1 MLESLPVSRNSAS
14 SSTIK
19 NNPSKHKNVVNLAKE
34 QREKSLKSCAALLGP
49 ERVSSIYMPTKSSC
63 ATSPTSN
70 KTLTNISQVRHTY

>member
-19 NNPSKHKNVVNLAKE
+19 SKPSKHKNVVNLANE
-34 QREKSLKSCAALLGP
+34 QREKSLKSRTALLGP
-49 ERVSSIYMPTKSSC
+49 DRVSSNYMPTNPSC

-70 KTLTNISQVRHTY
+70 KTLTNFSQVRHTY